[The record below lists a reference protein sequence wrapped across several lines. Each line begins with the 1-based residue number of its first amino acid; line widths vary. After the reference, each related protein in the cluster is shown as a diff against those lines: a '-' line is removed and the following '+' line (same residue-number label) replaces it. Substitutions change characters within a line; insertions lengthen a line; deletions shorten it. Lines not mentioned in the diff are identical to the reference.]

1 MSALL
6 RCPVPRFPLIGAGG
20 GADVASG
27 LSLWQ
32 LVQAIA
38 GQVGGGQGRGRERH
52 PTLSSVNEDQD
63 DWSRDDAGDQ
73 DDAAGDQ
80 DTEIARQR
88 RMYHR
93 AVFGM
98 NWDWDGWMVLITI
111 TNKGSPVRKHL

>member
-63 DWSRDDAGDQ
+63 DWSRDDAGDR
-73 DDAAGDQ
+73 
-80 DTEIARQR
+80 DTEITR

-93 AVFGM
+93 AVYGM
-98 NWDWDGWMVLITI
+98 NWDWDGWM
-111 TNKGSPVRKHL
+111 GGWC